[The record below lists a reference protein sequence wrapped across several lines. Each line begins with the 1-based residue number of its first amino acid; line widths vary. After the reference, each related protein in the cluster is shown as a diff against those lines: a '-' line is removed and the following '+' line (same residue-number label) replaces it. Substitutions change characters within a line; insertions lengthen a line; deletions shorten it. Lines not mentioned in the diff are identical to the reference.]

1 MGIAQEGEFLE
12 GDLGGFLGGAL
23 FDLDG
28 VGLPEGSEGREEEEV
43 KKRQG
48 EEKEEES
55 PRAGG
60 ARKSLVGH
68 EQPFDFVCFL
78 RWVWH
83 WLASVIGVE

>member
-1 MGIAQEGEFLE
+1 
-12 GDLGGFLGGAL
+12 L

-43 KKRQG
+43 KKRQDEED
-48 EEKEEES
+48 EEKP

-68 EQPFDFVCFL
+68 EQPFDLVCLFGWGW
-78 RWVWH
+78 R